1 MANQGHPPTSH
12 AVSHLTA
19 GAAAAVSFCGL
30 YCLGGGDKVM
40 GSTASDFDKLI
51 GLAAPHHQQ
60 LFLAVCAALAMAA
73 AVLVPL
79 AGAAS
84 SGRGRKTDGW
94 VGLLLLALVAGSH
107 LPSADALVKVRPNG
121 AALAQPGS
129 LAAQRSAGLL
139 RRPMR
144 GGFTIADD
152 MGKTAHMS
160 TAAEV
165 CKACGVD
172 PAVGLWEDEVTER
185 QAAFGLN
192 VLPNKKRVPLWV
204 RFIQQF
210 DDKMVKILLAAAGIS
225 VIFAATGDEEED
237 HSFVEPA
244 VIVSILLLNAAIG
257 VWQES
262 NAEKAIDALS
272 SYNPDHAKVLRG
284 GVVSIVEAKELV
296 PGDIVEVSVG
306 DKVPA
311 DLRVIDMFSTT
322 LSAEQAALT
331 GEAAG
336 VPKAVNWVS
345 DQADADIS
353 AKENCLFSGTD
364 LVYGKCHG
372 VVIKSGSKTEIGKI
386 AKALTETEDTSS
398 PLQEKLDAFGDFL
411 TNIITVICVACWAIN
426 LPKFTKKG
434 MALTGRDE
442 NTWAVWGKGAMYF
455 FKIAIVLAVAAI
467 PEGLPAVVTTCLALG
482 TRRLAKKNALIR
494 HLPAVETLGCTSII
508 CSDKTGTLTTNQMS
522 VQKVLLVDKGDQL
535 VELDVEG
542 ITYQPE
548 GLIKDKKGTPVTAKD
563 YASLNELCK
572 VASLCNDSGLSKNAQ
587 GVWERVGESTESA
600 LKVLCEKIGVAGQSL
615 EEKGAGGLPVNQYYA
630 SKHKKLATLEFNRQ
644 RKSMS
649 VLVAGPGEEAKG
661 TLLVKG
667 AMEMVLKRCSKV
679 RVADGSTHNLTPE
692 WRKRIITYVEENYAS
707 GRLALRCLAHAV
719 LDKKLPA
726 DDRRLQDPKM
736 FEELESDLTFI
747 GVTGILDPPRVEVR
761 PAIEKCKKAGI
772 RILVITGDNPKT
784 AETICRMIGIFEDD
798 EDTTGK
804 SFTGREFAN
813 MSDAEKLKAVFT
825 AKLFSR
831 TEPMHKKDIV
841 QLLQRPKELG
851 GPGETAAMTGDGVND
866 APALKAADI
875 GVAMGTGTSVAQ
887 GAAKM
892 ILADDNFTTIV
903 SAVEEGRGIY
913 ANTKAFIRYLISSNI
928 GEVVCVF
935 LSVLLGLPE
944 VLSPVALLWVNLV
957 TDGLPATALSFNP
970 VEPGIMDRPPRDRNA
985 ALVDGWML
993 VRYLVTGTYVGVATV
1008 SAYIWW
1014 MCSNRDGPRMRFSQL
1029 VGHLECD
1036 KNTVFENGFGCDIF
1050 KSVRPTT
1057 LALSTLV
1064 TIEMFNALNA
1074 ITETKSLITM
1084 SPFSNPW
1091 LVTAVAGSFAQHLL
1105 VLSWPVAE
1113 VVFRVTSLNLYE
1125 WRFILLI
1132 SFPIIIIDEILKF
1145 ISRRIDAR
1153 KAGGVSRHQP

>member
-1 MANQGHPPTSH
+1 LQ
-12 AVSHLTA
+12 
-19 GAAAAVSFCGL
+19 
-30 YCLGGGDKVM
+30 
-40 GSTASDFDKLI
+40 
-51 GLAAPHHQQ
+51 AP
-60 LFLAVCAALAMAA
+60 
-73 AVLVPL
+73 
-79 AGAAS
+79 
-84 SGRGRKTDGW
+84 
-94 VGLLLLALVAGSH
+94 
-107 LPSADALVKVRPNG
+107 
-121 AALAQPGS
+121 
-129 LAAQRSAGLL
+129 
-139 RRPMR
+139 
-144 GGFTIADD
+144 
-152 MGKTAHMS
+152 
-160 TAAEV
+160 
-165 CKACGVD
+165 
-172 PAVGLWEDEVTER
+172 
-185 QAAFGLN
+185 
-192 VLPNKKRVPLWV
+192 VPLWK
-204 RFIQQF
+204 RFIAQF

-225 VIFAATGDEEED
+225 SLFAITDSGVGSEDE
-237 HSFVEPA
+237 HSFVEPM

-284 GVVSIVEAKELV
+284 GRLQIIEAKELV

-311 DLRVIDMFSTT
+311 DLRVIEMHSTT

-336 VPKAVNWVS
+336 VAKCPNSIVE
-345 DQADADIS
+345 QLDAELSTKD
-353 AKENCLFSGTD
+353 NCLFSGTD
-364 LVYGKCHG
+364 LVYGKCRG
-372 VVIKSGSKTEIGKI
+372 TVIKTGSDTEIGKI
-386 AKALTETEDTSS
+386 AKALSETVDTSS
-398 PLQEKLDAFGDFL
+398 PLREKLDTFGDLL
-411 TNIITVICVACWAIN
+411 TNIITVVCAACWAIN

-434 MALTGRDE
+434 MAITGRDDKSFY
-442 NTWAVWGKGAMYF
+442 VWSKGAMYF

-522 VQKVLLVDKGDQL
+522 VQKVLLVDKGEQL
-535 VELDVEG
+535 IELDVQG
-542 ITYQPE
+542 ITYEPRGE
-548 GLIKDKKGTPVTAKD
+548 IHHKGNVVGAKD
-563 YASLNELCK
+563 FASLNELCK
-572 VASLCNDSGLSKNAQ
+572 VASLCNESGLTKNDKT
-587 GVWERVGESTESA
+587 GLWERVGESTESA
-600 LKVLCEKIGVAGQSL
+600 LKVLCEKIGVAGQTL
-615 EEKGAGGLPVNQYYA
+615 GDGILPVNDWYA
-630 SKHKKLATLEFNRQ
+630 AKHKKVATLEFNRE

-649 VLVAGPGEEAKG
+649 VLTATPGDEKHG

-667 AMEMVLKRCSKV
+667 ATEMVLKRCNKV
-679 RVADGSTHNLTPE
+679 RLADGSTQNLTAE
-692 WRKRIITYVEENYAS
+692 WRKRIIAHVEDTYAS
-707 GRLALRCLAHAV
+707 GKMALRCLAHAV
-719 LDKKLPA
+719 SDKKISCT
-726 DDRRLQDPKM
+726 DGRLQDPKC
-736 FEELESDLTFI
+736 FADLESDLTFL
-747 GVTGILDPPRVEVR
+747 GVTGILDPPRNEVK

-784 AETICRMIGIFEDD
+784 AETICRMIGIFDEN
-798 EDTTGK
+798 EDTKGK
-804 SFTGREFAN
+804 SFTGREFAA
-813 MSDAEKLKAVFT
+813 MSLEEKKRAVFH

-841 QLLQRPKELG
+841 QLLQLSKAEG

-970 VEPGIMDRPPRDRNA
+970 VEPGIMDRPPRDRNE
-985 ALVDGWML
+985 ALVDRWML
-993 VRYLVTGTYVGVATV
+993 VRYLVTGSYVGIATV

-1014 MCSNRDGPRMRFSQL
+1014 MCSNKQGPMMKFSQL
-1029 VGHLECD
+1029 VGHLECG
-1036 KNTVFENGFGCDIF
+1036 KNTAFSNGYKCDVF
-1050 KSVRPTT
+1050 SSTRPTT
-1057 LALSTLV
+1057 VALSTLV

-1074 ITETKSLITM
+1074 ITETKSLFTM
-1084 SPFSNPW
+1084 SPLRNGW
-1091 LVTAVAGSFAQHLL
+1091 LVAAVAGSFLQHLL
-1105 VLSWPVAE
+1105 VLSWPTAE
-1113 VVFRVTSLNLYE
+1113 IVFRVTTLNWPEVRKTPCFAQPLTP
-1125 WRFILLI
+1125 
-1132 SFPIIIIDEILKF
+1132 PI
-1145 ISRRIDAR
+1145 
-1153 KAGGVSRHQP
+1153 